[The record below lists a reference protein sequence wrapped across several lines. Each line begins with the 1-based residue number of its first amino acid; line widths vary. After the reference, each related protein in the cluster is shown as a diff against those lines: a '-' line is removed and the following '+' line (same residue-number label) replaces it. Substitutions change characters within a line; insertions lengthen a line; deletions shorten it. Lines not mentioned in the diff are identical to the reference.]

1 MRESLWREI
10 HQLNNEQLSR
20 RAIARRLGIHRR
32 TVRRALAHEHH
43 APKDAPRRRG
53 SIIDPHRGWL
63 LAKIQQYPELPAA
76 RLFHMLKERGY
87 EGGES
92 TVRKA
97 VSQLRPQVKPVY
109 RSLHFEPG
117 ECAQVDWGSW
127 QMLDVAGGRRRI
139 SFISIVLCHS
149 RMLYI
154 EFFLGEKTEHW
165 LTAHRHA
172 FEYFGGVPETV
183 MVDNCKTAVL
193 QARTAT
199 TEPQINPTYQEFAG
213 HYGFKI
219 IACDPYQPQQ
229 KGRTES
235 AVGYVKSAFLS
246 GRQPVPIEVLNP
258 AARQWLKEQANC
270 RTHGTTKKQ
279 PQQVFTDEEQPALMP
294 LPATPHHCAQVTTA
308 CANSVCKVTV
318 DTNRYSIGP
327 KYGSRR
333 LILHAYTDK
342 IRLYTIEG
350 EFVCEH
356 TRSYG
361 RNQEVLDPQHLLE
374 QVNHNRH
381 ARNHQHIKA
390 FLTLGTGAGDY
401 LAGLK
406 EKRPDYQTHI
416 KVINSLAQ
424 IYEPE
429 DVIRAIRDAGEHQAY
444 SADHIENMLRERSR
458 NTPACGPLHLT
469 RSSDLIDMNIPE
481 PNLDIYASDTT
492 TPNEQE

>member
-1 MRESLWREI
+1 MRESLWRKI
-10 HQLNNEQLSR
+10 HQLKGEQLSC
-20 RAIARRLGIHRR
+20 RAIAARLGIHRR
-32 TVRRALAHEHH
+32 TVRRALAHEH
-43 APKDAPRRRG
+43 APPKGASRRRG

-63 LAKIQQYPELPAA
+63 LAKIQQYPELPSA

-92 TVRKA
+92 TVRKT

-127 QMLDVAGGRRRI
+127 QMLDVPGGRRRL

-149 RMLYI
+149 RMLYV
-154 EFFLGEKTEHW
+154 EFFMGEKTEHW
-165 LTAHRHA
+165 LTAHRNA
-172 FEYFGGVPETV
+172 FEYFGGVPKTV
-183 MVDNCKTAVL
+183 MVDNCRTAVL

-199 TEPQINPTYQEFAG
+199 DEPQINPTYQHFAD

-246 GRQPVPIEVLNP
+246 GRKAAPVDVLNP
-258 AARQWLKEQANC
+258 AVRHWLGEQANC
-270 RTHGTTKKQ
+270 RIHGTTKKK
-279 PQQVFTDEEQPALMP
+279 PQQVFIDEEKPQFMS
-294 LPATPHHCAQVTTA
+294 LPQIPHHCAQVATV
-308 CANSVCKVTV
+308 CSNSVCKVAV

-333 LILHAYTDK
+333 LILHAYAER

-350 EFVCEH
+350 EFVTEH
-356 TRSYG
+356 KRSYG
-361 RNQEVLDPQHLLE
+361 RNQEVIDPQHLLE

-381 ARNHQHIKA
+381 AREHQHIKA
-390 FLTLGTGAGDY
+390 FLSLGTGAADY

-406 EKRPDYQTHI
+406 EKRPDYSNHI
-416 KVINSLAQ
+416 KAINSLAR
-424 IYEPE
+424 IYEPS

-444 SADHIENMLRERSR
+444 SADHIENMLRSRSR
-458 NTPACGPLHLT
+458 NPTACGPLHLT
-469 RSSDLIDMNIPE
+469 RSSDLIDMSIPE
-481 PNLDIYASDTT
+481 PNLDIYRTNH
-492 TPNEQE
+492 PNEQE